1 MNTGAKMG
9 RESMLVADEA
19 WCALALLHQEQDSR
33 ESFSA
38 REILDR
44 VKAEHVTPELR
55 PGVQAHI
62 YLHNVANLEP
72 NSARYRMFY
81 KLPDD
86 TYRLFRPGDQ
96 AHPSRRGKMKP
107 TREQLPDKYHYLLDW
122 YTNEYCGK
130 ATAMREDDDPILK
143 MRGLG
148 KEIWA
153 GTDTDEYVRDLR
165 SNWYG
170 DQRDSK

>member
-1 MNTGAKMG
+1 MNTSAKMG
-9 RESMLVADEA
+9 RASMLVADEA

-72 NSARYRMFY
+72 NSARYRMSS
-81 KLPDD
+81 KLPAD
-86 TYRLFRPGDQ
+86 TSRSFRPGYHAQ
-96 AHPSRRGKMKP
+96 RPR
-107 TREQLPDKYHYLLDW
+107 TRKK
-122 YTNEYCGK
+122 K
-130 ATAMREDDDPILK
+130 AT
-143 MRGLG
+143 
-148 KEIWA
+148 
-153 GTDTDEYVRDLR
+153 
-165 SNWYG
+165 
-170 DQRDSK
+170 